1 MRSPEVLLRGSH
13 VRQATFV
20 ALRRLM
26 HRLLQTALA
35 AMCLILAVAAA
46 PVRAHAQ
53 DITCD
58 PGDKEVRSLVFRGNH
73 AFSAS
78 DLAVRIATT
87 ESGWFR
93 RHIGFFGTRH
103 CLDRGELPLDVLRL
117 KKFYHD
123 KGYYDTQVDTLV
135 QAMGDDAVR
144 VTFTIAEGQPILID
158 SLTISGLESVPNRA
172 DILAGLRLRVGMPF
186 DVGLLGTEL
195 DTITVRMRNSG
206 YPDVELLRNYNVRYD
221 ARKASV
227 SIRALPGPRAHIGA
241 IRVNVLPVDSTH
253 PQQIGNDVVRDLLGI
268 RRGDLYSDQKLIDA
282 QRSLYQLGAYRHVEV
297 ALDSVQP
304 AGDTLVTLLVNLRE
318 DYMQQL
324 DTKYGWGTLD
334 CFRTSAQYTN
344 KNFLHQARHFELA
357 GQLSKIGYGAP
368 LASSATR
375 GLCYQD
381 VLRRD
386 PFSETVNYS
395 ISATLQQP
403 ALFGT
408 SWAPSY
414 SLYRERRSEYLAYL
428 RTTLIGGE
436 ASATRGAADGRGA
449 LRLAYSLE
457 YGRTQA
463 QPALLCAVFNRCD
476 QASRDQISGAAQ
488 PLAVAGAQY
497 TISRTDDPFNPS
509 RGWVIHT
516 EVRSSMRTL
525 GSSPNL
531 TFNKGTF
538 DVSWYHSVGQN
549 GVFASRL
556 RGGLVLGPNLFRSD
570 PTKYIPPEERLY
582 AGGANSV
589 RGFYQ
594 NELGSLLYIA
604 KGYET
609 VVVNDSTS
617 YFQVPKGD
625 SPFRV
630 VPQGGTALVV
640 TNFEYRIPDAFFP
653 KLLQWALFTDGGE
666 VWTRGAPGAGLA
678 LSQMKWTPG
687 VGIRVLTPVGPVQ
700 VNVGYNQYR
709 QPPGRIYYDAS
720 VNKESGLAPLYCVSP
735 GNTIPVHQVT
745 GSGGTGTTY
754 VQADQACPATYVPP
768 QSTGFFH
775 RLTLTFS
782 IGSDF

>member
-35 AMCLILAVAAA
+35 ATCLILAVAAA

-93 RHIGFFGTRH
+93 RHFGFFGTRH

-117 KKFYHD
+117 KKFYHN

-172 DILAGLRLRVGMPF
+172 DILSGLRLRVGMPF
-186 DVGLLGTEL
+186 DIGLLGTEL
-195 DTITVRMRNSG
+195 DTITARMRDSG

-253 PQQIGNDVVRDLLGI
+253 PQQIGDDVVRELLGI

-304 AGDTLVTLLVNLRE
+304 AGDSLVTLLVNLRE

-324 DTKYGWGTLD
+324 DTKYGWATLD
-334 CFRTSAQYTN
+334 CFRLSAQYTN
-344 KNFLHQARHFELA
+344 KNFLHQARHFELS
-357 GQLSKIGYGAP
+357 GQLSKIGYGHP

-386 PFSETVNYS
+386 PFSDTTNYS

-428 RTTLIGGE
+428 RSTLIGAE
-436 ASATRGAADGRGA
+436 ASATRGTADGRGA

-457 YGRTQA
+457 YGSTQA

-476 QASRDQISGAAQ
+476 QASRDQISRVAQ

-509 RGWVIHT
+509 RGWVVRT
-516 EVRSSMRTL
+516 EVRSSSRAL
-525 GSSPNL
+525 GSSPDL
-531 TFNKGTF
+531 AFNKGTF
-538 DVSWYHSVGQN
+538 DVSWYHPVGAS

-556 RGGLVLGPNLFRSD
+556 RGGVVLGPSLSLKTTTR
-570 PTKYIPPEERLY
+570 YIPPEERLY

-604 KGYET
+604 DGYDK
-609 VVVNDSTS
+609 VAVNDSTV
-617 YFQVPKGD
+617 YFESPNGVR
-625 SPFRV
+625 PFRV
-630 VPQGGTALVV
+630 VPVGGNALLV
-640 TNFEYRIPDAFFP
+640 TNFEYRVPDAFFP
-653 KLLQWALFTDGGE
+653 QLLQWVLFTDGGE
-666 VWTRGAPGAGLA
+666 VWTRGLSGSALA
-678 LSQMKWTPG
+678 LSQIKWTPG
-687 VGIRVLTPVGPVQ
+687 VGIRVFTPVGPLQ
-700 VNVGYNQYR
+700 VNVGYNPYR
-709 QPPGRIYYDAS
+709 QTRGPIYYDAS
-720 VNKESGLAPLYCVSP
+720 VNKETGLAPLYCVSP
-735 GNTIPVHQVT
+735 GNSIPVHVIPGT
-745 GSGGTGTTY
+745 GSTSTTY
-754 VQADQACPATYVPP
+754 VQEEQTCPATFLPP